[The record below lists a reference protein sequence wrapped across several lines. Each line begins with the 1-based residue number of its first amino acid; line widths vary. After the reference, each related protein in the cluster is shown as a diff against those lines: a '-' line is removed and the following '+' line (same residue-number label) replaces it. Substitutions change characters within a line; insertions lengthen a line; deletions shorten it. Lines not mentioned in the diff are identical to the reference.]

1 MPVFAFGISPCP
13 LPVRYAAFFIPRIA
27 LLSIGLFFVSV
38 IGAKIGFKKIPL
50 PKHQYITGII
60 RNGAMRVT
68 LTVAAVGAILSLL
81 IIIAV
86 PEPCY
91 SYYMF

>member
-1 MPVFAFGISPCP
+1 MPAFAFGISPCP

-27 LLSIGLFFVSV
+27 LLSIGLFFVSLV
-38 IGAKIGFKKIPL
+38 GAEIGIKKL
-50 PKHQYITGII
+50 SLSKYQYFTSIARNIT
-60 RNGAMRVT
+60 MRLT
-68 LTVAAVGAILSLL
+68 LTVAAVGAILSFL

>member
-1 MPVFAFGISPCP
+1 
-13 LPVRYAAFFIPRIA
+13 
-27 LLSIGLFFVSV
+27 
-38 IGAKIGFKKIPL
+38 
-50 PKHQYITGII
+50 
-60 RNGAMRVT
+60 MRVT